1 MKGEWA
7 QAMAL
12 RARAVNECFVAD
24 EAIAFAIEGMSR
36 LPNPFR
42 PEGKIADLKMILN
55 ERLQAERRML
65 LEVAHRRIDEL
76 LGRLPCA
83 QIQ

>member
-1 MKGEWA
+1 MPV
-7 QAMAL
+7 
-12 RARAVNECFVAD
+12 RASAVNDCFVVD

-55 ERLQAERRML
+55 ERPQAERRML
-65 LEVAHRRIDEL
+65 LEVVRRRIDEL
-76 LGRLPCA
+76 LGVLPSA
-83 QIQ
+83 QI